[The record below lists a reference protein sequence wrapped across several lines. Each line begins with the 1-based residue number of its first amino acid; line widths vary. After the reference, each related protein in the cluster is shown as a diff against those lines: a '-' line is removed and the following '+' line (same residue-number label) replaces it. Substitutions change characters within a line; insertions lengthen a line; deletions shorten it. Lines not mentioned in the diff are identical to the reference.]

1 MLCLVSDSA
10 RRRGADQFRLLRRAL
25 SLLLALYCFFHVAAA
40 HAQSQPPPARLRLD
54 LPASA
59 TADQRAELTFIGTA
73 TMLIRFGGLT
83 ILTDPNFLHKGDKVH
98 LGYGLTSTRLTDPAI
113 DFDHLPPID
122 LVLLSHLHED
132 HFDRLVQQKLARNIP
147 IITTVRAAGRLK
159 EMGFT
164 NTIGLNT
171 WQQIDIGK
179 GSTTVAATSM
189 PGRHGPAGVAA
200 LLPQVM
206 GTMLD
211 LHERSG
217 RSYRMYISGDTMVY
231 DDIAEIPRRFPDID
245 LAVLHLGGTRIL
257 GVVTVTMNGVQGVR
271 MLSLIAPRHAVPIHY
286 DDYDVF
292 KSPLADF
299 QRAVDAAGLKDKVS
313 YLARGDSYQFKTR
326 TEAARGSSAP
336 VPSAPG
342 AGMPSGPQRQPPP

>member
-1 MLCLVSDSA
+1 MLCVPVPCCHPGPDRATLM
-10 RRRGADQFRLLRRAL
+10 RLLQRMSAV
-25 SLLLALYCFFHVAAA
+25 LLALCCLMHHAGAA
-40 HAQSQPPPARLRLD
+40 AQSQPPPARQRLD
-54 LPASA
+54 LPAGA
-59 TADQRAELTFIGTA
+59 PADQRAELTFIGTA

-122 LVLLSHLHED
+122 MVLLSHLHED
-132 HFDRLVQQKLARNIP
+132 HFDRLVQQRLARNIP
-147 IITTVRAAGRLK
+147 IITTPRAAGRLK
-159 EMGFT
+159 DMGFT
-164 NTIGLNT
+164 NTIGLGT
-171 WQQIDIGK
+171 WQQLDISK
-179 GSTTVAATSM
+179 GGTTIAATSM

-211 LHERSG
+211 LHDASG

-231 DDIAEIPRRFPDID
+231 NDIAEIPRRFPDID

-257 GVVTVTMNGVQGVR
+257 GIVTVTMNGAEGVR
-271 MLSLIAPRHAVPIHY
+271 MLSLLAPRHAVPVHY

-299 QRAVDAAGLKDKVS
+299 QREVDAAGLKDKVS
-313 YLARGDSYQFKTR
+313 YLARGDSYRFVTR
-326 TEAARGSSAP
+326 TEK
-336 VPSAPG
+336 PG
-342 AGMPSGPQRQPPP
+342 AR